1 MHSIRF
7 ETNSKGRVFCFVG
20 SLLIGQARHPPRSNS
35 CAGCRSISQVR
46 RRLSGDS
53 WMVFF
58 NPGAF
63 TMRDYYLSVP
73 DKEAAISALKR
84 AAGAYL

>member
-1 MHSIRF
+1 MPSIRF

-20 SLLIGQARHPPRSNS
+20 SLLIGQARRPPRSNS

-46 RRLSGDS
+46 RQPRGDS
-53 WMVFF
+53 WMIYF

-73 DKEAAISALKR
+73 DKEAAIAALKR

>member
-1 MHSIRF
+1 MPSIRF

-20 SLLIGQARHPPRSNS
+20 SLLIGQARRQS
-35 CAGCRSISQVR
+35 R
-46 RRLSGDS
+46 GDS
-53 WMVFF
+53 WMIYF

-73 DKEAAISALKR
+73 DKEAAIAALKR
-84 AAGAYL
+84 AAGTYL